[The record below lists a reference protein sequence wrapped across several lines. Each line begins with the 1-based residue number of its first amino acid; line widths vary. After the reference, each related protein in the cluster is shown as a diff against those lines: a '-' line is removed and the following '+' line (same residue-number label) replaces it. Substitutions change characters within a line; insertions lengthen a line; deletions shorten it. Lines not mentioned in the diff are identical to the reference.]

1 MKCFWDETRNE
12 GVKDNRIRLKIED
25 KENKIESIEEME
37 IYFTLLNKLKVR
49 RIYNINGRNVYIRFK
64 KDKK

>member
-1 MKCFWDETRNE
+1 MKFFWDETANE

-37 IYFTLLNKLKVR
+37 IYFKLLNKLKVR
-49 RIYNINGRNVYIRFK
+49 SIYNINGRNVYINSKIR
-64 KDKK
+64 

>member
-1 MKCFWDETRNE
+1 MKCFWDETANE

-49 RIYNINGRNVYIRFK
+49 RRYNINGRNVYIRAK

>member
-1 MKCFWDETRNE
+1 MKCFWDETTNE

-25 KENKIESIEEME
+25 KEGKGELIEEME

-49 RIYNINGRNVYIRFK
+49 RRYNINDRNVYIRIK

>member
-49 RIYNINGRNVYIRFK
+49 RRYNINGRDVYIRIK

>member
-1 MKCFWDETRNE
+1 MKCFWDETANE

-25 KENKIESIEEME
+25 KENKGESIEEME

-49 RIYNINGRNVYIRFK
+49 RRYNINGRDVYIRIK

>member
-1 MKCFWDETRNE
+1 MKCFWDETAKE

-37 IYFTLLNKLKVR
+37 IYFTLLNKLKVKR
-49 RIYNINGRNVYIRFK
+49 RYNINGRNVYIRVK

>member
-1 MKCFWDETRNE
+1 MKCFWDETANE

-49 RIYNINGRNVYIRFK
+49 RRYNINGRNVYIRVK